1 MLNTVD
7 IIPNLG
13 DGMLEDT
20 LTPASEEDML
30 SLARASQRPPRVPT
44 VDAIH
49 VRVPVDA
56 RLDVIVILGL
66 DLMTTTTDALVEDV
80 LPLIALRPSR

>member
-1 MLNTVD
+1 
-7 IIPNLG
+7 
-13 DGMLEDT
+13 
-20 LTPASEEDML
+20 
-30 SLARASQRPPRVPT
+30 